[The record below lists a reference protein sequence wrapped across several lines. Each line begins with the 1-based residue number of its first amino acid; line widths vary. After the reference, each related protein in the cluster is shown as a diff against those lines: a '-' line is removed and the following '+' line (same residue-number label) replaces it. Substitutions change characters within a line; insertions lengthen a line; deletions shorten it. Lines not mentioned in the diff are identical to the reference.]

1 MRPSRRRLLSLA
13 GVAAAPPGIG
23 ADGSGASLSEP
34 DLCASSSAFPPAAR
48 TTFSARLIAQW
59 LSDRLGQPFVV
70 ENRPG
75 ASGNIATEAVVR
87 APADGYTLL
96 LVGPANAIGASL
108 YANLSFNFLRDI
120 APVAGITREPLVMV
134 VHPSV
139 PATTVA
145 QFIADAKAHAGT
157 IKMASTGNG
166 SSPHVSGELFKMMT
180 GLDLPVV
187 HYAGGGPALKAM
199 IDGQAQ
205 VMFEPM
211 SAAIE
216 PIRSGKLRPLAVTTT
231 TRAAALP
238 DVPALADAVP
248 GYEASAV
255 TGIGVPS
262 RTPADIIATLNT
274 AINAAFADPMMKAR
288 LADTGGA
295 MLAGSPAEF
304 GRLLADGN
312 GEVGQGGQV
321 FRRQAG
327 LALAQEPRSDRA
339 LSSGEV
345 KRVASAHHRPA
356 TRGGGA
362 PGPPTAPTARA
373 FRLLP
378 FDSRTRTVAACSRGR
393 SRSTWISD
401 SRHRSRPG

>member
-1 MRPSRRRLLSLA
+1 M
-13 GVAAAPPGIG
+13 
-23 ADGSGASLSEP
+23 
-34 DLCASSSAFPPAAR
+34 
-48 TTFSARLIAQW
+48 AQW
-59 LSDRLGQPFVV
+59 LTQRLGQPFVV

-87 APADGYTLL
+87 AGADGYTLL
-96 LVGPANAIGASL
+96 LVGPANAISASL
-108 YANLSFNFLRDI
+108 YPGLAFSFLREI

-145 QFIADAKAHAGT
+145 DFVAYAKAEPGR
-157 IKMASTGNG
+157 IKLASTGNG
-166 SSPHVSGELFKMMT
+166 SSPHVSGELFKMLT
-180 GLDLPVV
+180 GVEVAVV
-187 HYAGGGPALKAM
+187 HYAGGGPALRAM

-262 RTPADIIATLNT
+262 KTPADIIDTLNT
-274 AINAAFADPMMKAR
+274 AVNAAFADTTMKTR
-288 LADTGGA
+288 LADTGGT

-304 GRLLADGN
+304 GRLLA
-312 GEVGQGGQV
+312 EETEKWAKVV
-321 FRRQAG
+321 RF
-327 LALAQEPRSDRA
+327 
-339 LSSGEV
+339 SGA
-345 KRVASAHHRPA
+345 KP
-356 TRGGGA
+356 
-362 PGPPTAPTARA
+362 
-373 FRLLP
+373 
-378 FDSRTRTVAACSRGR
+378 D
-393 SRSTWISD
+393 
-401 SRHRSRPG
+401 

>member
-13 GVAAAPPGIG
+13 GVAPLVPALARMAAAQAYPAQPVRLLVG
-23 ADGSGASLSEP
+23 
-34 DLCASSSAFPPAAR
+34 FPAGGPNDILG
-48 TTFSARLIAQW
+48 RLIAQW

-75 ASGNIATEAVVR
+75 GSGNIATETVVR

-108 YANLSFNFLRDI
+108 YPNLGFSFLRDI
-120 APVAGITREPLVMV
+120 APVAGITREPLVMML
-134 VHPSV
+134 HPSV
-139 PATTVA
+139 PVTSVA
-145 QFIADAKAHAGT
+145 QFIAEAKAHPGT

-166 SSPHVSGELFKMMT
+166 SSPHVTGERFKMMT
-180 GLDLPVV
+180 GLSLPVV

-238 DVPALADAVP
+238 DVPAIADAVP

-255 TGIGVPS
+255 TGIGAPGG
-262 RTPADIIATLNT
+262 TPAGIVATLN
-274 AINAAFADPMMKAR
+274 AAVNAALADAAMSAR
-288 LADTGGA
+288 LAETGGA
-295 MLAGSPAEF
+295 PLAGSPAEF
-304 GRLLADGN
+304 GRLLA
-312 GEVGQGGQV
+312 EETEKWAKVV
-321 FRRQAG
+321 KA
-327 LALAQEPRSDRA
+327 
-339 LSSGEV
+339 SGA
-345 KRVASAHHRPA
+345 KP
-356 TRGGGA
+356 
-362 PGPPTAPTARA
+362 
-373 FRLLP
+373 
-378 FDSRTRTVAACSRGR
+378 D
-393 SRSTWISD
+393 
-401 SRHRSRPG
+401 